1 MSNSDDRRVLAP
13 ARLEVL
19 APSSFPMVERGD
31 ALDKAIR
38 ETLTRNALSL
48 TDGDVVV
55 LAQKIVSKAEGRLL
69 DLATVIPSSEAERL
83 AAICGKDPRLVEAI
97 LSESTDVVRCKPG
110 VIIVRHKRG
119 WVLANAGIDH
129 SNITQNDS
137 AEHVLLL
144 PQDPD
149 ASASALRE
157 SLTGYFNITIGVM
170 IIDSFGRAWR
180 LGTCGT
186 CIGAAGL
193 ATVQDLRGRRDL
205 TGGILQSSILGYG
218 DELAAAASLLMGQAA
233 EGRPMVI
240 IRGLN
245 LGTDQGQGSDL
256 IRPREEDLFS

>member
-69 DLATVIPSSEAERL
+69 DLTTVIPSSEAERL

-110 VIIVRHKRG
+110 VM
-119 WVLANAGIDH
+119 
-129 SNITQNDS
+129 
-137 AEHVLLL
+137 LL

-157 SLTGYFNITIGVM
+157 SLTGYFNVTIGVM